1 MTTSHSDDT
10 SVRAEVM
17 RLHYLEGLS
26 LRAIARRLRLA
37 RRTVKRHLAKLPPSP
52 KPPLVTRASLLDPYD
67 ARIRAL
73 LDATPELKTPQILE
87 RLRLLGY
94 SGGITILRD
103 RVRALRPKP
112 APEAFLTLD
121 FHPGEAM
128 QVDWADFGF
137 ALPGVP
143 RRVSAFVAVL
153 CYSRL
158 LYLEFTLS
166 QAMGAFLRCMDRA
179 LAFFGGV
186 TTVDIFDNMK
196 TVVLEHPRSRPVR
209 FNPRFLSYAN
219 ARGGFAVVA
228 CTPATPTAKGR
239 VERPISF
246 VRDRFWTG
254 RRFQHL
260 ADLNV
265 QAFAWRDD
273 FANRREHAE
282 TGKVPALAF
291 EHEEKA
297 RLKPLSATPF
307 DTDDVESVSVTKLY
321 RVPFDRNRYSVPW
334 RLSGQS
340 LVVRANDHTV
350 AVFIGPKE
358 IALHERSWGTGGDFE
373 HRSHRKTV
381 GDVRSSDPADFARAR
396 FGDEGLCYFKNLA
409 AGARSLRRESLR
421 LIFLAELFGTPEV
434 QSAMAEVMRTGHVGV
449 EYVEYVLRHKRK
461 LSPAFTPLTLGNPAL
476 DQITLREPDLSVYDR
491 PVLTLDP
498 GNPPTANES

>member
-1 MTTSHSDDT
+1 MTISRSDDT

-26 LRAIARRLRLA
+26 LRAIARRLHLA
-37 RRTVKRHLAKLPPSP
+37 RRTVQRHLAKLPPSP
-52 KPPLVTRASLLDPYD
+52 KPAPAARTSLLDPYD
-67 ARIRAL
+67 AKIRAL
-73 LDATPELKTPQILE
+73 LEETPELKTPQILE
-87 RLRLLGY
+87 RLRVLGY
-94 SGGITILRD
+94 CGGITILRD
-103 RVRALRPKP
+103 RVRALRPRP
-112 APEAFLTLD
+112 TPEAFLTLD

-166 QAMGAFLRCMDRA
+166 QSMGAFLRCMDRA

-196 TVVLEHPRSRPVR
+196 TVVLEHPRSGPVR

-282 TGKVPALAF
+282 TAKVPALAF
-291 EHEEKA
+291 EHEEKP
-297 RLKPLSATPF
+297 RLRPLSGTPF
-307 DTDDVESVSVTKLY
+307 DTDDVESVTVTKLY

-358 IALHERSWGTGGDFE
+358 VALHERSWGTGGDFE
-373 HRSHRKTV
+373 HRSHRKTI
-381 GDVRSSDPADFARAR
+381 GDVRSSDPTDLARVR
-396 FGDEGLCYFKNLA
+396 FGDDGQLYFKNLT

-421 LIFLAELFGTPEV
+421 LIFLAELFGTLEV

-461 LSPAFTPLTLGNPAL
+461 LSPEFTPLTLGNPAL

-498 GNPPTANES
+498 GDPPAPNES